1 MSSELLTT
9 EELSR
14 FIKYDE
20 RTIRER
26 TTDVQPVGSSLS
38 HWH

>member
-14 FIKYDE
+14 FIEYDE

-26 TTDVQPVGSSLS
+26 PKDAQPAGSSLS
-38 HWH
+38 HGH

>member
-1 MSSELLTT
+1 MSSEPLNT

-14 FIKYDE
+14 CIEYDE

-26 TTDVQPVGSSLS
+26 PTDAQPGSSLS